1 MERKV
6 LNQLVETSTPREGL
20 IHVDSHIAVMLRRP
34 QCGRL
39 IYYYYTNV
47 AFDCERLELNQ
58 LFQVYET
65 CEIPFLYSAIYGTD
79 YGNEPTQ
86 ILFVVPY
93 PTHFYFT
100 SLYQHI

>member
-47 AFDCERLELNQ
+47 ALKSD
-58 LFQVYET
+58 
-65 CEIPFLYSAIYGTD
+65 I
-79 YGNEPTQ
+79 
-86 ILFVVPY
+86 
-93 PTHFYFT
+93 
-100 SLYQHI
+100 

>member
-34 QCGRL
+34 QGGSL

-47 AFDCERLELNQ
+47 ALKSD
-58 LFQVYET
+58 
-65 CEIPFLYSAIYGTD
+65 
-79 YGNEPTQ
+79 
-86 ILFVVPY
+86 ILFKLSRRRFIYNIHKNFP
-93 PTHFYFT
+93 F
-100 SLYQHI
+100 